1 MFSKVLIANRGVIAA
16 RIERTLRKL
25 GVQSLAV
32 YTEEDRESLH
42 VRGASRAI
50 SLGSGSLRDTY
61 LNQDRLIEIALAEG
75 AEAVHPGYG
84 FLSENPD
91 FVRAV
96 EKAGLTFIG
105 PTAEQMEVFGLKH
118 SSREVA
124 ERRLVPLLPGSGV
137 LSDLQH
143 ALTSAE
149 SIGYP
154 VMLKSTAG
162 GGGIG
167 MSLSRSAAE
176 LTAAFDRTK
185 RLSGNNFAND
195 AVFLEKF
202 VERARHIEVQVFGDG
217 KGRVIALGER
227 DCSAQRRNQKVMEE
241 APAPGLTD
249 AERRALHETAVR
261 LMESVSYR
269 NAGTVEFIFDVDTQA
284 FYFLEVNTRLQV
296 EHGVTEA
303 IFGVDLVEWMVL
315 QGAGELPPLAKLKDK
330 LQPRGHAVQARLY
343 AENPLKNFQPSTGLL
358 TRVDFAAEEGLRIDH
373 WIEAGMEISPHY
385 DPMLA
390 KIIAWA
396 PSREL
401 AVDKL
406 SRALG
411 QSRIYGIET
420 NLSYLRALSG
430 SEMFREARVV
440 TASLARFTRQPDL
453 VEVLDGGT
461 QTTIQDYPGRSG
473 YWHVGIPPS
482 GPFDDY
488 SFRLGNRLLGNDEGA
503 AGLECTLNG
512 PRLVFHRTTRALLA
526 GASIK
531 ADLDGRPLKLWQA
544 FDIPAGAT
552 LSLGEIA
559 GPGCRTYLL
568 ISGGIQCP
576 EYLGSKSTFTLGHF
590 GGHAGRALRPGDFLH
605 IGRSLAAPGDAPEQ
619 SRAALPELTREW
631 QIRVIPG
638 PQGSPDYFTANDIET
653 IFGASWEVH
662 FNSSRTGV
670 RLMGPK
676 PEWARSDGGEAG
688 LHPSN
693 IHDNAYAVGT
703 LDFTGDM
710 PILLGPDGPSL
721 GGFVCPATVIAADR
735 WKLGQLRAGDTL
747 RFVPVGKL
755 AALAI
760 EDGQDRLIRGL
771 NGEGPAE
778 PVGAEHEAVG
788 TDREPAVIF
797 TSSAHPTGITIR
809 ASGEKYLLV
818 EFGEEVLDIALR
830 CRVQALY
837 ESLLAKADPAILEM
851 TPGIRSLQVAYDNR
865 RRNPDQMAAKVLE
878 ADAELGRLSDFRC
891 PSRIVHLPLSWDDE
905 VCDLAAH
912 KYSQTVRKDAPWC
925 PSNLEF
931 IRRINGL
938 DSVDAVRELI
948 FSASYLVMGL
958 GDVYLGAPVA
968 TPMDPRHRLV
978 TTKYNPARTWTAEN
992 SVGIGGSYLCVY
1004 GMEGPGGYQLF
1015 GRTLQMWNRWRRTP
1029 VFQQPWLLRFFD
1041 QIRFHPVSSQE
1052 LLEIRRAFPLGEYE
1066 PRIEES
1072 EFVLADYLDFLAQN
1086 RDSIDR
1092 FTRTRSQAFRA
1103 ELDRWNATGQMHF
1116 ASQEVAHA
1124 ASADLDIPPGCQPV
1138 YASLSGAVWKLSKQP
1153 GESVQRGDTLLIAEA
1168 MKMEISLASNVAGE
1182 LVNFR
1187 VEEGTIIRPGQI
1199 VALVR
1204 PAVTEPESSS

>member
-1 MFSKVLIANRGVIAA
+1 MFSKVLIANRGAIAT
-16 RIERTLRKL
+16 RIESTIRKL
-25 GVQSLAV
+25 GVQSLDV
-32 YTEEDRESLH
+32 YAEEDRESLH

-50 SLGSGSLRDTY
+50 SLGSGSLKRTY

-75 AEAVHPGYG
+75 AEAVHPAYG
-84 FLSENPD
+84 FLSENPE
-91 FVRAV
+91 FVRACQ
-96 EKAGLTFIG
+96 KAGLIFLG
-105 PTAEQMEVFGLKH
+105 PTPEQMEIFGLKH
-118 SSREVA
+118 SAREVA
-124 ERRLVPLLPGSGV
+124 ERRQVPLLPGSG
-137 LSDLQH
+137 LLHDLEH
-143 ALTSAE
+143 ALASAE
-149 SIGYP
+149 SVGYP

-167 MSLSRSAAE
+167 MSLCRSASE
-176 LTAAFDRTK
+176 LTAAFDKTK
-185 RLSGNNFAND
+185 RLSGNSFAND
-195 AVFLEKF
+195 ALFLEKF

-217 KGRVIALGER
+217 RGGVIALGER
-227 DCSAQRRNQKVMEE
+227 DCSAQRRNQKVIEE

-249 AERRALHETAVR
+249 GQRRALHDTAVR

-269 NAGTVEFIFDVDTQA
+269 NAGTVEFVFDVDAQA

-303 IFGVDLVEWMVL
+303 VFGVDLVEWMVL
-315 QGAGELPPLAKLKDK
+315 QGAGELPPLAELAAR
-330 LQPRGHAVQARLY
+330 LQPQGHAVQARLY

-358 TRVDFAAEEGLRIDH
+358 TQVEFAADDGLRIDH

-396 PSREL
+396 PSREQ

-430 SEMFREARVV
+430 SEMFRDARVV
-440 TASLARFTRQPDL
+440 TASLAGFTWQPDL

-473 YWHVGIPPS
+473 YWQVGIPPS

-503 AGLECTLNG
+503 AGLECTLHG
-512 PRLVFHRTTRALLA
+512 PRLVFHRATRALLA
-526 GASIK
+526 GAPIK
-531 ADLDGRPLKLWQA
+531 ADLDGRALQLWQA

-568 ISGGIQCP
+568 IGGGIQCP
-576 EYLGSKSTFTLGHF
+576 EYLGSKSTFTLGQF
-590 GGHAGRALRPGDFLH
+590 GGHAGRVLRPGDFLQ
-605 IGRSLAAPGDAPEQ
+605 IGAPLTAHAPEPA
-619 SRAALPELTREW
+619 SALASAPETARAVPPELTRDW

-638 PQGSPDYFTANDIET
+638 PQGAPDYFTADDIET

-670 RLMGPK
+670 RLIGPK

-693 IHDNAYAVGT
+693 IHDNAYAIGA

-735 WKLGQLRAGDTL
+735 WKLGQLRAGDKL

-760 EDGQDRLIRGL
+760 EDRQDRLIRGL
-771 NGEGPAE
+771 DAEQPAE
-778 PVGAEHEAVG
+778 AARTE
-788 TDREPAVIF
+788 REPAVMF
-797 TSSAHPTGITIR
+797 ASSAHPTGITIR

-818 EFGEEVLDIALR
+818 EFGEQVLDIALR
-830 CRVQALY
+830 CRIQALY
-837 ESLLAKADPAILEM
+837 ESLLEEGDPAIREM
-851 TPGIRSLQVAYDNR
+851 TPGIRSLLVAYDNR
-865 RRNPDQMAAKVLE
+865 RRDPERMAEKILAT
-878 ADAELGRLSDFRC
+878 DAGLGDLSDFRC
-891 PSRIVHLPLSWDDE
+891 PSRIVHLPLSWNDE
-905 VCDLAAH
+905 VCDLAAR

-1015 GRTLQMWNRWRRTP
+1015 GRTLQMWNRFRKTP

-1041 QIRFHPVSSQE
+1041 QIRFYPVSAEE
-1052 LLEIRRAFPLGEYE
+1052 LLEIRRAFPLGGYE
-1066 PRIEES
+1066 PRVEES
-1072 EFVLADYLDFLAQN
+1072 EFVLADYRAFLAQEK
-1086 RDSIDR
+1086 DSIDR
-1092 FTRTRSQAFRA
+1092 FTSTRSRAFRA
-1103 ELDRWNATGQMHF
+1103 ELDRWNATGQMNF
-1116 ASQEVAHA
+1116 ASQEVAPA
-1124 ASADLDIPPGCQPV
+1124 AAEDLDIPPGCQPV

-1182 LVNFR
+1182 LVDFR
-1187 VEEGTIIRPGQI
+1187 VEEGAIIRPGQI

-1204 PAVTEPESSS
+1204 PFATESSS

>member
-1 MFSKVLIANRGVIAA
+1 MFRKVLIANRGAIAT
-16 RIERTLRKL
+16 RIERTLRNL

-32 YTEEDRESLH
+32 YAEEDRESLH
-42 VRGASRAI
+42 VRGASRSI
-50 SLGSGSLRDTY
+50 SLGSGSLTRTY

-91 FVRAV
+91 FVRAC
-96 EKAGLTFIG
+96 EKAALVFLG
-105 PTAEQMEVFGLKH
+105 PTPEQMEIFGLKH
-118 SSREVA
+118 RAREVA
-124 ERRLVPLLPGSGV
+124 ERSRVPLLPGSGV

-167 MSLSRSAAE
+167 MSLCRSASE
-176 LTAAFDRTK
+176 LTAAYDTTK
-185 RLSGNNFAND
+185 RLSGNYFAND
-195 AVFLEKF
+195 ALFLEKF

-217 KGRVIALGER
+217 NGGVIALGER
-227 DCSAQRRNQKVMEE
+227 DCSAQRRNQKVIEE
-241 APAPGLTD
+241 APAPGLTN
-249 AERRALHETAVR
+249 AQRLALHDTAVR
-261 LMESVSYR
+261 LMESVDYR
-269 NAGTVEFIFDVDTQA
+269 SAGTVEFIFDVDSQA
-284 FYFLEVNTRLQV
+284 FHFLEVNTRLQV

-303 IFGVDLVEWMVL
+303 IFGVDLVEWMLL
-315 QGAGELPPLAKLKDK
+315 QGAGELPPLADLAGR
-330 LQPRGHAVQARLY
+330 LQPSGHAVQARLY

-358 TRVDFAAEEGLRIDH
+358 TRVDFAADEGLRIDH

-390 KIIAWA
+390 KFIAWA

-401 AVDKL
+401 AVHKL
-406 SRALG
+406 GHALA

-420 NLSYLRALSG
+420 NLNYLLALSG
-430 SEMFREARVV
+430 SDIFRDARVV
-440 TASLARFTRQPDL
+440 TASLAGFAYEPGL

-461 QTTIQDYPGRSG
+461 LTSIQDYPGRSG

-488 SFRLGNRLLGNDEGA
+488 SFRLGNRLLGNDEGT

-512 PRLVFHRTTRALLA
+512 PSLRFHRAARALLA
-526 GASIK
+526 GAPVK
-531 ADLDGRPLKLWQA
+531 ADIDGRTLKLWQA
-544 FDIPAGAT
+544 FDIQAGAT
-552 LSLGEIA
+552 LSLREIA

-576 EYLGSKSTFTLGHF
+576 EYLGSKSTFTLGQF
-590 GGHAGRALRPGDFLH
+590 GGHAGRALRPGDFLP
-605 IGRSLAAPGDAPEQ
+605 IGAPRQPPEQ
-619 SRAALPELTREW
+619 ARAVLPELTRDW

-638 PQGSPDYFTANDIET
+638 PQGAPDYFTDDDIDV
-653 IFGASWEVH
+653 IFGTRWEVH

-670 RLMGPK
+670 RLIGPK
-676 PEWARSDGGEAG
+676 PRWARSDGGEAG

-703 LDFTGDM
+703 LNFTGDM

-735 WKLGQLRAGDTL
+735 WKLGQLRAGDKL

-755 AALAI
+755 EALAI
-760 EDGQDRLIRGL
+760 EDRQNELIRGL
-771 NGEGPAE
+771 KSELADEIASAE
-778 PVGAEHEAVG
+778 
-788 TDREPAVIF
+788 REPAVMF
-797 TSSAHPTGITIR
+797 TSSAHPTGIGIR
-809 ASGEKYLLV
+809 AAGEKFLLV
-818 EFGEEVLDIALR
+818 EFGDQVLDIALR
-830 CRVQALY
+830 CRIQALH
-837 ESLLAKADPAILEM
+837 ESLLAEADPAILEM
-851 TPGIRSLQVAYDNR
+851 TPGIRSLQLAYDNR
-865 RRNPDQMAAKVLE
+865 RRNPDRMVELIRQ
-878 ADAELGRLSDFRC
+878 ADAKLGELSAFRC
-891 PSRIVHLPLSWDDE
+891 PSRIVYLPLSWDDE
-905 VCDLAAH
+905 VCELAAR
-912 KYSQTVRKDAPWC
+912 KYSQTVRKNAPWC
-925 PSNLEF
+925 PSNIEF

-938 DSVDAVRELI
+938 DSIDAVRELI

-992 SVGIGGSYLCVY
+992 SVGIGGSYLCIY
-1004 GMEGPGGYQLF
+1004 GTEGPGGYQLF
-1015 GRTLQMWNRWRRTP
+1015 GRTLQMWNRYRRTP

-1041 QIRFHPVSSQE
+1041 QIRFYPVSSKE
-1052 LLEIRRAFPLGEYE
+1052 LQEIRRAFPLGEFE
-1066 PRIEES
+1066 PRIDES
-1072 EFVLADYLDFLAQN
+1072 EFVLADYLAFLAQN

-1092 FTRTRSQAFRA
+1092 FTRTRSQAFQA
-1103 ELDRWNATGQMHF
+1103 ELAHWNVTGQMNF
-1116 ASQEVAHA
+1116 ASQEA
-1124 ASADLDIPPGCQPV
+1124 APAATTDGDIPPGCQPV
-1138 YASLSGAVWKLSKQP
+1138 YASISGAVWKLNKLP
-1153 GESVQRGDTLLIAEA
+1153 GDTVQRGDTLLIAES
-1168 MKMEISLASNVAGE
+1168 MKMEIALTSNVSGE
-1182 LVNFR
+1182 LVGFR
-1187 VEEGTIIRPGQI
+1187 VDEGASIRAGQI

-1204 PAVTEPESSS
+1204 PSATEGKSSS

>member
-1 MFSKVLIANRGVIAA
+1 MFSKVLIANRGVIAT

-32 YTEEDRESLH
+32 YAEEDRESLH
-42 VRGASRAI
+42 VRGASRSI
-50 SLGSGSLRDTY
+50 SLGSGSLKRTY

-91 FVRAV
+91 FVRAC
-96 EKAGLTFIG
+96 ETAGLVFLG
-105 PTAEQMEVFGLKH
+105 PTPEQMEIFGLKH
-118 SSREVA
+118 SAREVA
-124 ERRLVPLLPGSGV
+124 ERRQVPLLPGSG
-137 LSDLQH
+137 LLRDLQH
-143 ALTSAE
+143 ALGSAR

-167 MSLSRSAAE
+167 MSLCRSAAD
-176 LTAAFDRTK
+176 LTAAYDRTK
-185 RLSGNNFAND
+185 RLSGNSFAND
-195 AVFLEKF
+195 ALFLERF

-217 KGRVIALGER
+217 DGSVIALGER
-227 DCSAQRRNQKVMEE
+227 DCSAQRRNQKVIEE

-249 AERRALHETAVR
+249 AERLALHDTAVR

-269 NAGTVEFIFDVDTQA
+269 NAGTVEFVFDVEAQA

-303 IFGVDLVEWMVL
+303 VFGVDLVEWMLL
-315 QGAGELPPLAKLKDK
+315 QGAGELPPLADLRDR

-343 AENPLKNFQPSTGLL
+343 AENPLKNFQPSSGLL
-358 TRVDFAAEEGLRIDH
+358 TQVDFAADEGLRIDH

-390 KIIAWA
+390 KLIAWA

-406 SRALG
+406 CHALG
-411 QSRIYGIET
+411 RSRIYGIET
-420 NLSYLRALSG
+420 NRNYLLALTS
-430 SEMFREARVV
+430 SEMFRDARVV
-440 TASLARFTRQPDL
+440 TASLAGFACPADL
-453 VEVLDGGT
+453 IEVLDGGT
-461 QTTIQDYPGRSG
+461 QTTVQDYPGRSG

-512 PRLVFHRTTRALLA
+512 PRLVFHRATRALLA
-526 GASIK
+526 GAPIK
-531 ADLDGRPLKLWQA
+531 ADLDGRALKLWQA
-544 FDIPAGAT
+544 FDIPAGAI

-576 EYLGSKSTFTLGHF
+576 EYLGSKSTFTLGQF

-605 IGRSLAAPGDAPEQ
+605 IGARPQAHAPE
-619 SRAALPELTREW
+619 SAPEPARAALPELTQDW

-638 PQGSPDYFTANDIET
+638 PQGAPDYFTADDIET

-670 RLMGPK
+670 RLIGPRPK
-676 PEWARSDGGEAG
+676 WARSDGGEAG

-693 IHDNAYAVGT
+693 IHDNAYAVGA

-735 WKLGQLRAGDTL
+735 WKLGQLRAGDKV

-760 EDGQDRLIRGL
+760 EDRQDQLIRGL
-771 NGEGPAE
+771 DAGPSVE
-778 PVGAEHEAVG
+778 TVG
-788 TDREPAVIF
+788 TERESAVMF
-797 TSSAHPTGITIR
+797 TTSAHPTAITIR

-818 EFGEEVLDIALR
+818 EYGEQVLDIALR
-830 CRVQALY
+830 CRIQALY
-837 ESLLAKADPAILEM
+837 ESLSALADPAIVEM
-851 TPGIRSLQVAYDNR
+851 TPGIRSLQIAYDNR
-865 RRNPDQMAAKVLE
+865 RRDPDGMAARVLE
-878 ADAELGRLSDFRC
+878 VDARLGDLSDFRC
-891 PSRIVHLPLSWDDE
+891 PSRIVHLPLSWNDE
-905 VCDLAAH
+905 ICDLAAR

-925 PSNLEF
+925 PSNIEF

-938 DSVDAVRELI
+938 DSADAVRELI

-968 TPMDPRHRLV
+968 TPMDPKHRLV

-1041 QIRFHPVSSQE
+1041 QIRFYPVSSEE

-1066 PRIEES
+1066 PRIEAS
-1072 EFVLADYLDFLAQN
+1072 EFVLADYLAFLAQN

-1092 FTRTRSQAFRA
+1092 FTSTRSRAFQA
-1103 ELDRWNATGQMHF
+1103 ELDRWNATGQMNF
-1116 ASQEVAHA
+1116 ASQEA
-1124 ASADLDIPPGCQPV
+1124 APATTADLDIPPGCQPV
-1138 YASLSGAVWKLSKQP
+1138 YASFSGAVWKLNKQP
-1153 GESVQRGDTLLIAEA
+1153 GESVRRGDTLLIAEA
-1168 MKMEISLASNVAGE
+1168 MKMEISLASNLAGE
-1182 LVNFR
+1182 LVEFS

-1204 PAVTEPESSS
+1204 PAALEPESSS